1 MKSIRTVAIAAM
13 LCLLAA
19 PELLAQFPVTLQLPA
34 GSGQPVRTPPTRPDA
49 RYRITVTGT
58 YSQWPQFTDCHG
70 VDGVWVYDVPKEEI
84 DAYRWPPKTVL
95 GRPFVEIPHWV
106 GDSTR
111 YGFPPSGLGL
121 PALFEISFRKY
132 LGFRVNDEPLPPMP
146 FDPVFHRYQHV
157 LSGTGQELSFSIRD
171 STYNVAQGA
180 VIPRYEDNCGGL
192 TVVVEEIL
200 PNDVNIC
207 DAKVISQNGQ
217 AVGLRI
223 DASIVE
229 QDTNM
234 LSGTRNAFLNK
245 EQLGVVAD
253 GKFICS
259 DSLVCDTSRTVPIS
273 LCLVVD
279 VSSSMLENVIYDNV
293 MIKRI
298 DALKRSIHRFM
309 RRLKPGDSLCLIQF
323 NETVRLSQNWTADTA
338 LIGIALDRLVA
349 DGNTAFYQAVIQGC
363 RKLATHARANKALV
377 AITDGLDN
385 DSTTSTSDV
394 FREIRAANVPVFLMA
409 LGFTGTPDEVAAI
422 DTMRQF
428 VAAAPSGKVY
438 QITTGKELEDVYT
451 QIAENFAKDDC
462 CKLYFRIPPCDRG
475 QSKRIV
481 RLIYADGGRIISKE
495 LEVDCA
501 LKTTSVH
508 TDDVVAPDAD
518 VLRASP
524 TPSDDIAA
532 VTMAF
537 SRAGTVYTNLYALDG
552 TPLQHIDHG
561 HVDMGVTQ
569 LSIPTASLSAGAY
582 VCRIVQGTDIRTVR
596 IIVQR

>member
-1 MKSIRTVAIAAM
+1 
-13 LCLLAA
+13 
-19 PELLAQFPVTLQLPA
+19 
-34 GSGQPVRTPPTRPDA
+34 
-49 RYRITVTGT
+49 
-58 YSQWPQFTDCHG
+58 
-70 VDGVWVYDVPKEEI
+70 
-84 DAYRWPPKTVL
+84 
-95 GRPFVEIPHWV
+95 
-106 GDSTR
+106 
-111 YGFPPSGLGL
+111 
-121 PALFEISFRKY
+121 
-132 LGFRVNDEPLPPMP
+132 MP

-253 GKFICS
+253 GKFICP

-279 VSSSMLENVIYDNV
+279 VSSSMLENVRYDNV

-349 DGNTAFYQAVIQGC
+349 YGNTAFYQAVIQGC

-537 SRAGTVYTNLYALDG
+537 SRAA
-552 TPLQHIDHG
+552 TPLMVPRCSTSTMVMSTWVSRSCPSPPLPCQPVPTSVASCRVPTSARCASSCSADHLHHHG
-561 HVDMGVTQ
+561 TINHETTHHGTCRLVRRSNGPRPMSAEHNQEVLHSGSRGSDHRWSDGGVT
-569 LSIPTASLSAGAY
+569 ASTG
-582 VCRIVQGTDIRTVR
+582 
-596 IIVQR
+596 

>member
-1 MKSIRTVAIAAM
+1 MSTPIRAAIA
-13 LCLLAA
+13 LCALLGAA
-19 PELLAQFPVTLQLPA
+19 LPLLAQFPVTLQLPA
-34 GSGQPVRTPPTRPDA
+34 GSGQPVLSPPTRSDA

-58 YSQWPQFTDCHG
+58 YSQWPQFADCRG
-70 VDGVWVYDVPKEEI
+70 VDAVWVYDVPQEEI

-111 YGFPPSGLGL
+111 YGFPPSGLGI
-121 PALFEISFRKY
+121 PPLFEISFRKY
-132 LGFRVNDEPLPPMP
+132 LGFRINGEPLPPMP
-146 FDPVFHRYQHV
+146 LDPVFHRYQHV
-157 LSGTGQELSFSIRD
+157 MSGTGSELSFRIID

-180 VIPRYEDNCGGL
+180 VIPRYEDNCGML

-200 PNDVNIC
+200 PSDVNIC
-207 DAKVISQNGQ
+207 DAQVITQGSQTI
-217 AVGLRI
+217 GLRI
-223 DASIVE
+223 DASIV
-229 QDTNM
+229 QLDSNT

-253 GKFICS
+253 GKFICP

-273 LCLVVD
+273 ICLVVD
-279 VSSSMLENVIYDNV
+279 VSGSMLDDVRYDNV

-298 DALKRSIHRFM
+298 DALKRSIHAFM

-323 NETVRLSQNWTADTA
+323 NETVRLSQNWTADTTR
-338 LIGIALDRLVA
+338 IGTALDRLVA
-349 DGNTAFYQAVIQGC
+349 AGYTAFYQALIQGC
-363 RKLATHARANKALV
+363 RKLAAHARANKALV

-385 DSTTSTSDV
+385 DVTTSTSDV
-394 FREIRAANVPVFLMA
+394 FREVRAANVPVFLMA
-409 LGFTGTPDEVAAI
+409 LGFTGTPDEVAAL

-451 QIAENFAKDDC
+451 QIAENFAKDEC
-462 CKLYFRIPPCDRG
+462 CKLYVRIPPCDRG
-475 QSKRIV
+475 QSRRIV
-481 RLIYADGGRIISKE
+481 RLIYAEGGRIISKD

-508 TDDVVAPDAD
+508 RDVEQDDQRDD
-518 VLRASP
+518 LRASP
-524 TPSDDIAA
+524 TPSDDEAS

-537 SRAGTVYTNLYALDG
+537 SNAGTVVSYLYALDG
-552 TPLQHIDHG
+552 TLLQRIDHG
-561 HVDMGVTQ
+561 YVDMGVTR
-569 LSIPTASLSAGAY
+569 LSIPTTSLSAGAY
-582 VCRIVQGTDIRTVR
+582 VCRIMQGTDIRTVR